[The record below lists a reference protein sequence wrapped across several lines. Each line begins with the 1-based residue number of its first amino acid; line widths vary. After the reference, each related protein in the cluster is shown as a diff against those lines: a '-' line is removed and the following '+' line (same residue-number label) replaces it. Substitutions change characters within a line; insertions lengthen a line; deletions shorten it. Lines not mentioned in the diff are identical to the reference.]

1 METSILVYIYIIWN
15 FFTHHLLPKLDQY
28 TSINGEYILQYKEFE
43 YEYQPVLGIFTH
55 INTI

>member
-1 METSILVYIYIIWN
+1 MKFLY
-15 FFTHHLLPKLDQY
+15 HLLPKLDQY